1 MSKLLKLVQIGKR
14 ELQMDDEAYRD
25 LLEEVTGQRS
35 SRGLPDFKLSMVID
49 RMKSLGFVPRQQSQ
63 SQTNQ
68 RRYRSSEAP
77 KILAIWITMFKQG
90 FVRNGSDQAL
100 DAYVKRMTSQI
111 NGGSGVAKLE
121 WAKTEQAV
129 YVLEALKEW
138 HYRVMC
144 DAIRAAG
151 GRIPPNDKCTGPAG
165 YDKLASFYA
174 TNFQN
179 NKL

>member
-14 ELQMDDEAYRD
+14 ELQMDDEAYRS

-49 RMKSLGFVPRQQSQ
+49 RMKSLGFVPRQQGQ
-63 SQTNQ
+63 SQTNP

-100 DAYVKRMTSQI
+100 DAYVKRMTSI
-111 NGGSGVAKLE
+111 TNGGKGIERAAWLKSEEAYV
-121 WAKTEQAV
+121 
-129 YVLEALKEW
+129 VLESLKRW
-138 HYRVMC
+138 HYRLMSE
-144 DAIRAAG
+144 AIVAAG
-151 GRIPPNDKCTGPAG
+151 GRIPSNDNCTGPAG
-165 YDKLASFYA
+165 YDKLAGFYREM
-174 TNFQN
+174 FN
-179 NKL
+179 NEK